1 MQSLPNIT
9 HTQSTK
15 MMATVAMKN
24 QDITQINKLIFK
36 GATPTRAIELTKILM
51 ATLKD
56 MEKMFTS
63 LREDIIQINFK
74 MNRMGSFKIP
84 NRNISK
90 IIDIKKTKNILK
102 TKFLMKKAL
111 MKVKD

>member
-1 MQSLPNIT
+1 
-9 HTQSTK
+9 
-15 MMATVAMKN
+15 
-24 QDITQINKLIFK
+24 
-36 GATPTRAIELTKILM
+36 
-51 ATLKD
+51 
-56 MEKMFTS
+56 
-63 LREDIIQINFK
+63 

>member
-1 MQSLPNIT
+1 MQNLPNIT
-9 HTQSTK
+9 NIQSIK
-15 MMATVAMKN
+15 MMVIEAMKN

-36 GATPTRAIELTKILM
+36 GATPKRTIELTKILM

-56 MEKMFTS
+56 MKKMS
-63 LREDIIQINFK
+63 ISMREDIIQINSK
-74 MNRMGSFKIP
+74 MIRMDSFKIL
-84 NRNISK
+84 NRNITK
-90 IIDIKKTKNILK
+90 IIDIRKTKNILK